1 MCHKIILVIKLD
13 GELNTESNTDE
24 EPVYSDEYYEC
35 LVEVFLFT

>member
-24 EPVYSDEYYEC
+24 EPVYS
-35 LVEVFLFT
+35 VSKIM